1 MSESNNHP
9 EQNPDD
15 QLGEFELRL
24 RERTLGS
31 SPERRDELMYHCGY
45 AAGVAETRM
54 QSHRMTMRWRA
65 VGLAA
70 SLLACVS
77 LLAHFMPSDE
87 NSDNQLGMK
96 TPLIPLPAESEMA
109 ASDTDLF
116 ALLTRER
123 QSTQQSTRILR
134 ASATALTNVNTERID
149 AEIKPIVT
157 DDQST
162 PLRPGD
168 FTLFL

>member
-65 VGLAA
+65 VGLVA

-109 ASDTDLF
+109 VSDTDLF
-116 ALLTRER
+116 ALLTRDYRSNQTTEV
-123 QSTQQSTRILR
+123 LR
-134 ASATALTNVNTERID
+134 ASATSLTNDNTERID